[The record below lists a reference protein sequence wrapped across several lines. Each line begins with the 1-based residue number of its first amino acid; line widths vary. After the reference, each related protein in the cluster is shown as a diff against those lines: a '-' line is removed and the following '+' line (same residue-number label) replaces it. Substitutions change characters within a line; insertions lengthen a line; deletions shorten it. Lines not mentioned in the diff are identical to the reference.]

1 MSRSCLTT
9 GLLLAFFAGLT
20 PLRADAQ
27 DQTGVIR
34 GQVVSAGGEPI
45 AEAQAA
51 VLGTVRGARSDQNG
65 TFLITAV
72 PAGEQRVRVIRIG
85 FEAVTMPVSVAAGD
99 TVSVDVRMTPAAVQL
114 SQVIV
119 SATGQEVRQRE
130 QGTAA
135 SVISI
140 DTVQLAAV
148 PDFSN
153 LIQGRAAGVSIIQ
166 SGGTTGSGATVR
178 IRGSNSLSLSNE
190 PLLVIDGVRINSEP
204 SSSTIGV
211 GGQQVGRL
219 NDLNPEEIESIEILK
234 GPAAS
239 ALYGTA
245 AANGVIQVRTRRGV
259 SGAPQWNVWM
269 QAGAIDQVWD
279 IPDNYASMIGG
290 TATPY
295 GLLDAT
301 GPGDIE
307 GLTSFNPLNQS
318 DIFRTGMRQ
327 SYGVSVAGGSNLATY
342 FISGEWE
349 DEQGIYQ
356 NNDLGKVNLR
366 ANVNATPN
374 DHLVLGVQSSYLSS
388 DLQRPQN
395 DNNIYGVL
403 PQGLLGNYEDDANGG
418 FFAFDPV
425 VTERLKTLQGVD
437 RFLLSGNADW
447 RPTPWLN
454 LIAHAGVDRLGRDD
468 SELLPPNVIT
478 DSPDNIVG
486 YRQRDR
492 FSITNYT
499 ATASA
504 VGSFN
509 LSESVASTSTVG
521 LQFTRQTVDGTNA
534 LGYGVL
540 EGTGSLDGT
549 TTRFEVGETNQ
560 DERNFGFYGRQQVAL
575 NDRLFIT
582 GSLRADANSNWGGN
596 VDYAV
601 YPAIDGSWVINEE
614 PFFPQTDLVSTL
626 RLRAAWGQSGLAPA
640 FRTAQRF
647 YTPSAVRVEGSDVVG
662 FTFGGTGNQGLEPEV
677 ISETELGFDAGFLQG
692 RVGLEFTYFTRSMKD
707 AIVERRIAPS
717 AGVSETR
724 VENIGELSSNGT
736 EWLLSAQLLK
746 RDQLAWDASLTFT
759 TLSQKVERLREG
771 VEPIIFGLGSNT
783 QRHQPGYSPGGYWA
797 LPYTYDDANADG
809 IIQAGEITYGDEQEY
824 VGTPFPKREV
834 GLNTNVSLF
843 NWIRVGAQLDYRG
856 GHKLYNSTEE
866 FRCQFGTCRGINDP
880 NAPLWEQAR
889 AVAVLTGGGTVYGF
903 MEDADFVRLRE
914 VSLTLTAPQAWAN
927 RLRARGLSF
936 TLAGQNLALWTD
948 YTGADP
954 EINGAGQSNFN
965 RFDFLSQPPVRTIT
979 GRVQITF

>member
-1 MSRSCLTT
+1 MSRSCLTP
-9 GLLLAFFAGLT
+9 GLLLATLAVMIPASAL
-20 PLRADAQ
+20 AQ
-27 DQTGVIR
+27 AQTGTIR
-34 GQVVSAGGEPI
+34 GQVVAANGEPI

-65 TFLITAV
+65 TFVISAV
-72 PAGEQRVRVIRIG
+72 PAGQHRVRVIRIG
-85 FEAVTMPVSVAAGD
+85 FEAVTVPVTIAGGD
-99 TVSVDVRMTPAAVQL
+99 TVSIDVRMTPAAVQL

-135 SVISI
+135 SVISV

-148 PDFSN
+148 PNFSN
-153 LIQGRAAGVSIIQ
+153 LLQGRASGVSIIQ

-190 PLLVIDGVRINSEP
+190 PLLVIDGVRINTEP
-204 SSSTIGV
+204 NSSTIAV
-211 GGQQVGRL
+211 GGQQVSRL

-245 AANGVIQVRTRRGV
+245 AANGVIQVRTRRGI
-259 SGAPQWNVWM
+259 SGSPQWTAWA
-269 QAGAIDQVWD
+269 QAGSIDQVWD
-279 IPDNYASMIGG
+279 IPDNYAAIAEG

-295 GLLDAT
+295 GLLGLTDVNE
-301 GPGDIE
+301 IE
-307 GLTSFNPLNQS
+307 GLTSFNPLNNS
-318 DIFRTGMRQ
+318 RIFRTGVRQ
-327 SYGVSVAGGSNLATY
+327 SYGLSVSGGSSLATY

-349 DEQGIYQ
+349 DEQGIYR
-356 NNDLGKVNLR
+356 NNDLGRVNLR

-374 DHLVLGVQSSYLSS
+374 DHLVLGVQTSYLTS

-395 DNNIYGVL
+395 DNNIYGIL

-425 VTERLKTLQGVD
+425 VTEQLRTLQGID
-437 RFLLSGNADW
+437 RFLISGNADW

-454 LIAHAGVDRLGRDD
+454 LIAAAGVDRLGRDD
-468 SELLPPNVIT
+468 NELLPPNVIT

-492 FSITNYT
+492 FSVTNYT

-504 VGSFN
+504 VGSFD
-509 LSESVASTSTVG
+509 LSETVASTSTFG
-521 LQFTRQTVDGTNA
+521 MQFTRQDVQGTNA

-540 EGTGSLDGT
+540 AGTGSLDGT

-560 DERNFGFYGRQQVAL
+560 DERNFGFYGRQQFAF
-575 NDRLFIT
+575 NDRLFLT
-582 GSLRADANSNWGGN
+582 GSVRADANSNWGGN

-601 YPAIDGSWVINEE
+601 YPSVEGSWVLNEE
-614 PFFPQTDLVSTL
+614 SFFPQTDWLNTL
-626 RLRAAWGQSGLAPA
+626 RIRAAWGQSGLAPQY
-640 FRTAQRF
+640 RTAQRF

-662 FTFGGTGNQGLEPEV
+662 FTFGGTGNRNLEPEV
-677 ISETELGFDAGFLQG
+677 ISETELGFDVGVLQG
-692 RVGLEFTYFTRSMKD
+692 RLGLEFTYYTRSMKD
-707 AIVERRIAPS
+707 AIVARRIPPS
-717 AGVSETR
+717 VGVSETR
-724 VENIGELSSNGT
+724 VENIGELSSQGT
-736 EWLLSAQLLK
+736 EWLLSAQLLQ
-746 RDQLAWDASLTFT
+746 RDQVAWDASLTFT
-759 TLSQKVERLREG
+759 THSDKVERLREG

-797 LPYTYDDANADG
+797 IPYTFADANSDG
-809 IIQAGEITYGDEQEY
+809 VIQADEITYADEAAY
-824 VGTPFPKREV
+824 VGTPFPKREM
-834 GLNTNVSLF
+834 GLNTNVTLF
-843 NWIRVGAQLDYRG
+843 DWIRIGAQVDYRG

-889 AVAVLTGGGTVYGF
+889 AQALLTGGGNVYGY
-903 MEDADFVRLRE
+903 MEDADFIRLRE
-914 VSLTLTAPQAWAN
+914 LSLTLTAPRSWAD
-927 RLRARGLSF
+927 RMRARAVSF
-936 TLAGQNLALWTD
+936 TIAGQNLGLWTD
-948 YTGADP
+948 YSGADP
-954 EINGAGQSNFN
+954 EINGAGQSNYN